1 MAQPLAGHFDC
12 LCIVTC
18 SHLAEDQLFVPPSM
32 GTSQRPCFN
41 CGGDI
46 LPHQAEQFVP
56 CVYCAAPLHHNCVLP
71 HVLKEHPSRPV
82 PSCGLPPGPW
92 TPLKADPRISGC
104 AEGGKYFVHIPSAVT
119 SQVPPDVAR
128 HLPPV
133 MVLPLEELR
142 KMLLEKSE
150 DEDCARQSGAVDR
163 QGGSQPSKIQFED
176 MD

>member
-1 MAQPLAGHFDC
+1 MAQPLAGHSDF

-119 SQVPPDVAR
+119 SQVPPSVAR
-128 HLPPV
+128 HLPPR
-133 MVLPLEELR
+133 MVIPLEELR

-163 QGGSQPSKIQFED
+163 QGGNRPSKIQFGE